1 MITSLS
7 STLSALRAFSKKMAV
22 TANNVANVNSDEFKR
37 SEAILKE
44 GEQGAVEVEI
54 RQIDSEGPIIP
65 ANTDGVED
73 RELSN
78 VDLTTELPNAMITQ
92 RAFEANLKMIETE
105 DEMIGSILD
114 IIG

>member
-1 MITSLS
+1 MIESLS

-22 TANNVANVNSDEFKR
+22 TANNIANVNSDDFKR

-44 GEQGAVEVEI
+44 GEPGAVEVEI

-65 ANTDGVED
+65 ASTDGMEN

-78 VDLTTELPNAMITQ
+78 VDLTTELPNAITAQ
-92 RAFEANLKMIETE
+92 RGFEANLKMIKTE

-114 IIG
+114 ILG